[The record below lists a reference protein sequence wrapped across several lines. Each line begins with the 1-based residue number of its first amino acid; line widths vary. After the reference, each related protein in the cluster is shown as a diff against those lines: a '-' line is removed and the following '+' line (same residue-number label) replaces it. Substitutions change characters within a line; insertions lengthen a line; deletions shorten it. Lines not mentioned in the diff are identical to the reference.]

1 MDVWCLSCDTGLS
14 IRPAVRGIQRQT
26 FSSRSSIASPLVL
39 SENGTKPSW
48 THSAKLQLRSNS
60 PSRFSLE
67 SHSSSP
73 TLEMIGEVA
82 DTKLSACAYS
92 GSPKSERLSG
102 VRSALVALEG
112 NPGTRRL
119 IEHVHSKAVVP
130 QSEQRGGTQ
139 LGVNNNVT
147 AGGEQVSPR
156 HGAASV
162 AAKEQKQRNGVVD
175 SPGVKRT
182 AAKTGLQN
190 ERSPKKRAATSST
203 SSSSLSPAS
212 PAVDK
217 LPSRTQAKSAAALTS
232 SAKDNSDGAARA
244 SKVASSRTATPSK
257 KGSPQT
263 VEASH
268 QKRSSSPG
276 LQSSH
281 PQRKTSPRGGGA
293 GEKSS
298 VSGRTRVADKSAGR
312 ESLQTAAI
320 AERKA
325 STGGPASRSGP
336 TGRSEGRAVR
346 GADSKAV
353 GRSSSSS
360 SSITSLR
367 SSAPPAGGGPPSRAA
382 QRSSSK
388 TEEKGL
394 SFFKTALRP
403 KDARKSSE
411 GVKAEAKGVPEDSC
425 GEKDGSQQ
433 AGKKAQN
440 ASSEGKSNGM
450 AAKDKE
456 SAKASSAAKHS
467 LLPSAKS
474 KLSAAE
480 STNQSS
486 GHSKEPSKKEPA
498 KKTMQSRKIPIN
510 PAQTSHKA
518 K

>member
-1 MDVWCLSCDTGLS
+1 M
-14 IRPAVRGIQRQT
+14 QRQT

-67 SHSSSP
+67 SHSSP

-82 DTKLSACAYS
+82 DTKLSACAYV
-92 GSPKSERLSG
+92 GSPKSERMSG
-102 VRSALVALEG
+102 VRSALAALEG
-112 NPGTRRL
+112 NAGARTL
-119 IEHVHSKAVVP
+119 IEHVHSKAAVT
-130 QSEQRGGTQ
+130 QAEQRGSAQ
-139 LGVNNNVT
+139 LGDNNNVAAST
-147 AGGEQVSPR
+147 EQVSPR
-156 HGAASV
+156 HGAAG
-162 AAKEQKQRNGVVD
+162 AKDQKQRNGLAD
-175 SPGVKRT
+175 SPGIKRT

-217 LPSRTQAKSAAALTS
+217 LPSRVQAKSAVALAS
-232 SAKDNSDGAARA
+232 SSKDKSDGAARA
-244 SKVASSRTATPSK
+244 GKAASSRTATPSK
-257 KGSPQT
+257 KVSSQMA
-263 VEASH
+263 EASH

-281 PQRKTSPRGGGA
+281 PQRKTSPRGGAGG

-298 VSGRTRVADKSAGR
+298 ASGRTRAADRSAGR
-312 ESLQTAAI
+312 ESSQTAAVT
-320 AERKA
+320 ERKA
-325 STGGPASRSGP
+325 NPGGPASRSGP
-336 TGRSEGRAVR
+336 TGRPEGRPVR
-346 GADSKAV
+346 GADSKVV

-360 SSITSLR
+360 SSMTSLR
-367 SSAPPAGGGPPSRAA
+367 SSAPPAGGVPTSRAA
-382 QRSSSK
+382 QRSNK

-403 KDARKSSE
+403 KDARKSSDS
-411 GVKAEAKGVPEDSC
+411 GKAEAKGASEDAC
-425 GEKDGSQQ
+425 GDKEGSQQ
-433 AGKKAQN
+433 AAKKVQN
-440 ASSEGKSNGM
+440 ASTEGKTNGT

-456 SAKASSAAKHS
+456 SAKTSSAAKHS

-474 KLSAAE
+474 KLSMAE
-480 STNQSS
+480 LTNQPS
-486 GHSKEPSKKEPA
+486 GNAKEPSKKEPA

>member
-1 MDVWCLSCDTGLS
+1 M
-14 IRPAVRGIQRQT
+14 QRQT

-82 DTKLSACAYS
+82 DTKLSACAYGS
-92 GSPKSERLSG
+92 SPKSERLSG
-102 VRSALVALEG
+102 VRSALAALEG
-112 NPGTRRL
+112 NPGARRL
-119 IEHVHSKAVVP
+119 IEHVHSKAAVGQP
-130 QSEQRGGTQ
+130 EQRGSAQ
-139 LGVNNNVT
+139 LGDNNNVA
-147 AGGEQVSPR
+147 AGAEQVSPR
-156 HGAASV
+156 HGAV
-162 AAKEQKQRNGVVD
+162 AAGKDQKQRNGVAD
-175 SPGVKRT
+175 SPSVKRT

-217 LPSRTQAKSAAALTS
+217 LPSRAQAKSAAALVPS
-232 SAKDNSDGAARA
+232 SKDKSDGAARA
-244 SKVASSRTATPSK
+244 GKAASSRTATPSK
-257 KGSPQT
+257 KGSSQT
-263 VEASH
+263 AEASH

-281 PQRKTSPRGGGA
+281 PQRKTSPRGGAGA
-293 GEKSS
+293 GGGEKSS
-298 VSGRTRVADKSAGR
+298 ASGRTRAADRSAGR
-312 ESLQTAAI
+312 ESSQTAGVT
-320 AERKA
+320 ERKA
-325 STGGPASRSGP
+325 NPGGPASRSGP
-336 TGRSEGRAVR
+336 TGRAEGRPVR

-360 SSITSLR
+360 SSMTSLR
-367 SSAPPAGGGPPSRAA
+367 SGAPPAGGGPPSRAA
-382 QRSSSK
+382 QRSSK

-403 KDARKSSE
+403 KDARKSSD
-411 GVKAEAKGVPEDSC
+411 GGKAEAKGASEDAC
-425 GEKDGSQQ
+425 GDKEGSQQ
-433 AGKKAQN
+433 AAKKAQN
-440 ASSEGKSNGM
+440 APSEGKTNGT

-480 STNQSS
+480 LTNQPS
-486 GHSKEPSKKEPA
+486 GNAKEPSKKEPA

>member
-1 MDVWCLSCDTGLS
+1 M
-14 IRPAVRGIQRQT
+14 QRQT
-26 FSSRSSIASPLVL
+26 FTSRSSIASPLVL

-82 DTKLSACAYS
+82 DTKLSACTYS

-102 VRSALVALEG
+102 VRSALAALEG

-119 IEHVHSKAVVP
+119 IEHVHSKAVVA

-139 LGVNNNVT
+139 LGDNNNVA
-147 AGGEQVSPR
+147 AGSEQVSPR
-156 HGAASV
+156 HGAASA

-175 SPGVKRT
+175 SPGVRRT

-217 LPSRTQAKSAAALTS
+217 LPSRTQAKSAAAPTS

-244 SKVASSRTATPSK
+244 GKAASSRTATPSK
-257 KGSPQT
+257 KGSSQT
-263 VEASH
+263 AEASH

-293 GEKSS
+293 AEKSS
-298 VSGRTRVADKSAGR
+298 ASGRTRATERSAGR
-312 ESLQTAAI
+312 ESSQTAAI
-320 AERKA
+320 TERKA
-325 STGGPASRSGP
+325 NTGGPASRSGP
-336 TGRSEGRAVR
+336 TCRSEGRAVR

-382 QRSSSK
+382 QRSSK

-403 KDARKSSE
+403 KDARKSSD
-411 GVKAEAKGVPEDSC
+411 GGKAEAKGVPEDTC

-440 ASSEGKSNGM
+440 VSSEGKTNGIV
-450 AAKDKE
+450 AKDKE
-456 SAKASSAAKHS
+456 SAKASSASKHS

-480 STNQSS
+480 STNQPS
-486 GHSKEPSKKEPA
+486 GNAKEPSKKEPV

>member
-1 MDVWCLSCDTGLS
+1 M
-14 IRPAVRGIQRQT
+14 QRQT

-39 SENGTKPSW
+39 SENGTKLSW

-92 GSPKSERLSG
+92 SSPKSERVSG
-102 VRSALVALEG
+102 VRSALAALEG
-112 NPGTRRL
+112 NSGTRRL
-119 IEHVHSKAVVP
+119 IEQVHTKAAVA
-130 QSEQRGGTQ
+130 QFEQRGGMQ
-139 LGVNNNVT
+139 LAENNNVA

-156 HGAASV
+156 HGAAAV
-162 AAKEQKQRNGVVD
+162 ATKEQKQKNGVAD

-182 AAKTGLQN
+182 VAKTGLQN

-217 LPSRTQAKSAAALTS
+217 LPSRVQAKSGAPLPS
-232 SAKDNSDGAARA
+232 SAKDKSDGTARA
-244 SKVASSRTATPSK
+244 GKTSSSRTATPSK
-257 KGSPQT
+257 KGSSQT
-263 VEASH
+263 AEAFH

-276 LQSSH
+276 LQSCHS
-281 PQRKTSPRGGGA
+281 QRKTSPRGGGV

-298 VSGRTRVADKSAGR
+298 ASGRTKATDRSTGR
-312 ESLQTAAI
+312 ESSQTTTNV
-320 AERKA
+320 EGKA
-325 STGGPASRSGP
+325 NAGGPATRSCP
-336 TGRSEGRAVR
+336 AGRAEGRAAR
-346 GADSKAV
+346 AADSKAV

-367 SSAPPAGGGPPSRAA
+367 SSAPPVSRGPQSRAA
-382 QRSSSK
+382 QRSSK
-388 TEEKGL
+388 TEDKGL

-403 KDARKSSE
+403 KDARKSSD
-411 GVKAEAKGVPEDSC
+411 GGKAEVKGVQEDAC
-425 GEKDGSQQ
+425 GEKDSSQQ
-433 AGKKAQN
+433 ACKKAQN
-440 ASSEGKSNGM
+440 VSSEGKSNGT
-450 AAKDKE
+450 ASKDKE
-456 SAKASSAAKHS
+456 SAKASSTAKHS
-467 LLPSAKS
+467 LMPSAKS
-474 KLSAAE
+474 KLSGPE
-480 STNQSS
+480 SANQPSS
-486 GHSKEPSKKEPA
+486 NAKEPSKKEPA

-510 PAQTSHKA
+510 PSQTSHKA

>member
-1 MDVWCLSCDTGLS
+1 M
-14 IRPAVRGIQRQT
+14 
-26 FSSRSSIASPLVL
+26 L

-92 GSPKSERLSG
+92 SSPKSERLPG
-102 VRSALVALEG
+102 VRSALAALEG

-119 IEHVHSKAVVP
+119 IEHVHSKAAVA

-139 LGVNNNVT
+139 LGANNNVT
-147 AGGEQVSPR
+147 AGSEQVSPR
-156 HGAASV
+156 HGAAAV
-162 AAKEQKQRNGVVD
+162 ATKEQKQRNGVAD
-175 SPGVKRT
+175 SPSVKRT
-182 AAKTGLQN
+182 ASKTGLQN

-217 LPSRTQAKSAAALTS
+217 LPSRTQAKSAALTS
-232 SAKDNSDGAARA
+232 SIKDKSDGPARA
-244 SKVASSRTATPSK
+244 GKAASSRTATPSK
-257 KGSPQT
+257 KGSSQT
-263 VEASH
+263 AEAAH

-298 VSGRTRVADKSAGR
+298 ASGRTKATDRSGGR
-312 ESLQTAAI
+312 ESSQTAGI
-320 AERKA
+320 AEKKA
-325 STGGPASRSGP
+325 NTGGPTSRSGP
-336 TGRSEGRAVR
+336 TGRTEGRSVR
-346 GADSKAV
+346 GADTKAV

-367 SSAPPAGGGPPSRAA
+367 SSAQPAGGGAPSRAA
-382 QRSSSK
+382 QRSSK

-403 KDARKSSE
+403 KDARKSSD
-411 GVKAEAKGVPEDSC
+411 GGKAEAKGVPEDAC
-425 GEKDGSQQ
+425 GEKDGQQ
-433 AGKKAQN
+433 VGRKAQN
-440 ASSEGKSNGM
+440 VSSEGKTNGIV
-450 AAKDKE
+450 AKDKE

-480 STNQSS
+480 STNQPS
-486 GHSKEPSKKEPA
+486 GNTKEPSKKEPA

-510 PAQTSHKA
+510 PAQTSHKT

>member
-1 MDVWCLSCDTGLS
+1 M
-14 IRPAVRGIQRQT
+14 QRQT

-39 SENGTKPSW
+39 SENGTKLSW

-92 GSPKSERLSG
+92 SSPKSERVSG
-102 VRSALVALEG
+102 VRSALAALDG

-119 IEHVHSKAVVP
+119 IEQVHNKATVA
-130 QSEQRGGTQ
+130 QFEQRGSMQ
-139 LGVNNNVT
+139 LADNNNV
-147 AGGEQVSPR
+147 AGGGEQVSPR
-156 HGAASV
+156 HGAV
-162 AAKEQKQRNGVVD
+162 AVATKEQKQKNGVAD

-217 LPSRTQAKSAAALTS
+217 LPSRVQAKSGAPLPS
-232 SAKDNSDGAARA
+232 STKDKSDGAARA
-244 SKVASSRTATPSK
+244 GKTASSRTATPSK
-257 KGSPQT
+257 KGSSQT
-263 VEASH
+263 AEASH

-281 PQRKTSPRGGGA
+281 SQRKTSPRAGGT

-298 VSGRTRVADKSAGR
+298 TSGRTRATDRSTGHESSQTTAIVEAKSN
-312 ESLQTAAI
+312 
-320 AERKA
+320 
-325 STGGPASRSGP
+325 TGGPATRSGP
-336 TGRSEGRAVR
+336 TGRAEGRTVR

-367 SSAPPAGGGPPSRAA
+367 SSAPPASRGPQTRAT
-382 QRSSSK
+382 QRSSK
-388 TEEKGL
+388 TEDKGL

-403 KDARKSSE
+403 KDGRKSSD
-411 GVKAEAKGVPEDSC
+411 GGKAEAKGVPEDAC
-425 GEKDGSQQ
+425 GDKDGSQQ
-433 AGKKAQN
+433 SGKKAQN
-440 ASSEGKSNGM
+440 TSSEGKTNGT
-450 AAKDKE
+450 AAKHKE
-456 SAKASSAAKHS
+456 LAKASSAAKHA

-474 KLSAAE
+474 KLSAPE
-480 STNQSS
+480 STNQPSS
-486 GHSKEPSKKEPA
+486 NAKDPSKKEPA

-510 PAQTSHKA
+510 HSQTSHKA